1 MEKLKLQ
8 KKFPLLISVIL
19 SCLIIIVSLFI
30 LGFFGLKLGVTLGGG
45 TRFEVQLESTEK
57 IGEYKSSIKD
67 VLSKHHLLIDSSF
80 VEDKYELAAD
90 TTTYTRKML
99 VVQIAK
105 TGLSEDE
112 RTNIK
117 NELVE
122 ALDVDAK
129 YVSEVE
135 EIVGSV
141 KAKNV
146 LFIALGLGIVAI
158 CFFVFGW
165 IRYNI
170 FAGISFIIAFLH
182 NIILYLSLLILTRI
196 QLTLLSLSIAM
207 VLTLIMSI
215 VMVFIYEKYRENSK
229 LQDADKKSVS
239 ERMINSEKE
248 VLKPFLIILVAAV
261 FVTIG
266 LLFVPSNVVMFSALS
281 SLIAI
286 VVTCYTALVIG
297 PASCTAML
305 EIRDMNRKAI
315 LSRNDNV
322 NKAIKKKIKKS
333 QANAKT
339 ETKKSK

>member
-1 MEKLKLQ
+1 
-8 KKFPLLISVIL
+8 
-19 SCLIIIVSLFI
+19 
-30 LGFFGLKLGVTLGGG
+30 
-45 TRFEVQLESTEK
+45 
-57 IGEYKSSIKD
+57 
-67 VLSKHHLLIDSSF
+67 
-80 VEDKYELAAD
+80 
-90 TTTYTRKML
+90 
-99 VVQIAK
+99 
-105 TGLSEDE
+105 
-112 RTNIK
+112 
-117 NELVE
+117 
-122 ALDVDAK
+122 
-129 YVSEVE
+129 
-135 EIVGSV
+135 
-141 KAKNV
+141 
-146 LFIALGLGIVAI
+146 
-158 CFFVFGW
+158 
-165 IRYNI
+165 
-170 FAGISFIIAFLH
+170 
-182 NIILYLSLLILTRI
+182 
-196 QLTLLSLSIAM
+196 
-207 VLTLIMSI
+207 
-215 VMVFIYEKYRENSK
+215 MVFIYEKYRENSK